1 MAILRGAVQSSQ
13 SSAEALAPL
22 GGSTGSVSHSQ
33 TCPFFLQPPWE
44 VAVAAR
50 SASTLRSLWTGRWFL
65 PEREKSNS
73 PVQGRCPCH
82 PCPRQAEQKAG
93 QRDRKS
99 KFQALLSEG
108 LVQGVLR
115 FLVGCFPCSPLL
127 PPAFLP
133 LIEQGGARNSCIV

>member
-13 SSAEALAPL
+13 SSAETLSPL
-22 GGSTGSVSHSQ
+22 GGRTGSISHSQ

-65 PEREKSNS
+65 PGREKSNS
-73 PVQGRCPCH
+73 PVQGTRPCH
-82 PCPRQAEQKAG
+82 PCPPQAG
-93 QRDRKS
+93 QRDWKS
-99 KFQALLSEG
+99 KFQALLSER
-108 LVQGVLR
+108 LVQGVPRL
-115 FLVGCFPCSPLL
+115 LVGCFPRSPLP

-133 LIEQGGARNSCIV
+133 PIDQGGARNSCIV